1 MSVVLLLGAGM
12 GLGVTLLVRGV
23 RPRPP
28 ALRAA
33 LAALDRP
40 GRTLPD
46 GRASRRRA
54 VIAALSSWAA
64 DRAPAADLELVG
76 RTPEQ
81 HALRKL
87 GAATTLAALPAVASG
102 VAALAGVGFRPG
114 VVAVVSL
121 CLAAVGFVT
130 PDIELRGRAV
140 ERRAEFVHALSSF
153 LDVTAVLLAGG
164 AGTESALHA
173 AASLGDAW
181 PQQRLRAALDRCR
194 LTGQTPWEVLGLL
207 GDRLHIDELSQLATS
222 LQLAGEQG
230 ARVRVTLM
238 ERARALR
245 SAQLAAVETR
255 ARAVTEQMSVPVA
268 LLAVAFM
275 LFVGFPAVWVVLG
288 EL

>member
-1 MSVVLLLGAGM
+1 MNAVLLLGAGT
-12 GLGVTLLVRGV
+12 GLGLALLVLGL

-28 ALRAA
+28 ALRTA
-33 LAALDRP
+33 LAALDR
-40 GRTLPD
+40 RTWPD
-46 GRASRRRA
+46 GRASRPRD
-54 VIAALSSWAA
+54 VVTALSAWAA
-64 DRAPAADLELVG
+64 ERAPASDLELVE

-87 GAATTLAALPAVASG
+87 AAATALAVLPVVAGG
-102 VAALAGVGFRPG
+102 VAAVAGVDVGPG
-114 VVAVVSL
+114 TVAAASL
-121 CLAAVGFVT
+121 GLALAGFVT
-130 PDIELRGRAV
+130 PDLELRGLAA

-173 AASLGDAW
+173 AAALGDGW
-181 PQQRLRAALDRCR
+181 PQQRLRTALDRCR
-194 LTGQTPWEVLGLL
+194 LTGQTPWEVLGQL
-207 GDRLHIDELSQLATS
+207 GDRLQIDELSQLATS

-245 SAQLAAVETR
+245 AAQLTAVETR

>member
-12 GLGVTLLVRGV
+12 GLGVTLMLRGA
-23 RPRPP
+23 RPRRP

-33 LAALDRP
+33 LAALDRS
-40 GRTLPD
+40 GRTRSD
-46 GRASRRRA
+46 GGLSQRPAL
-54 VIAALSSWAA
+54 IAALSSWAA
-64 DRAPAADLELVG
+64 DHVSEADLELIG
-76 RTPEQ
+76 RTHDQ

-87 GAATTLAALPAVASG
+87 SAATTLAALPAVAAG
-102 VAALAGVGFRPG
+102 VAALAGIGVRPG
-114 VVAVVSL
+114 AVAVVSL
-121 CLAAVGFVT
+121 VLAPVGFFT
-130 PDIELRGRAV
+130 PDAELRGLAV

-194 LTGQTPWEVLGLL
+194 LTGQTPWEVLALL
-207 GDRLHIDELSQLATS
+207 GDRLQIDELSQLAAS
-222 LQLAGEQG
+222 LHLAGEQG

-245 SAQLAAVETR
+245 AAQLAAAETR

-275 LFVGFPAVWVVLG
+275 LFVGFPARLG
-288 EL
+288 RPW

>member
-1 MSVVLLLGAGM
+1 MSVVLLLGAGL
-12 GLGVTLLVRGV
+12 GLGVTLLVRSL

-28 ALRAA
+28 GLRGA

-40 GRTLPD
+40 GPVRSDDRP
-46 GRASRRRA
+46 SRRRA
-54 VIAALSSWAA
+54 KIAALSSWAA

-76 RTPEQ
+76 RTPER
-81 HALRKL
+81 HAVRKL
-87 GAATTLAALPAVASG
+87 SAAMTLAALPAAASG
-102 VAALAGVGFRPG
+102 VSALAGVGVRPG
-114 VVAVVSL
+114 AVAMVSL
-121 CLAAVGFVT
+121 CLALIGFVT
-130 PDIELRGRAV
+130 PDIELRGLAA

-207 GDRLHIDELSQLATS
+207 GDRLQIDELSQLATS

-230 ARVRVTLM
+230 ARVRITLT

-245 SAQLAAVETR
+245 SAQLTAVETR

>member
-1 MSVVLLLGAGM
+1 MNVVLLLGAGM
-12 GLGVTLLVRGV
+12 GLGLTLLVLGL

-28 ALRAA
+28 ALGTA

-40 GRTLPD
+40 TPTWPD
-46 GRASRRRA
+46 GRASRPREA
-54 VIAALSSWAA
+54 VAALSAWAA
-64 DRAPAADLELVG
+64 ERAPAPDLELVG
-76 RTPEQ
+76 RTPQQ

-87 GAATTLAALPAVASG
+87 AAATTLAALPVVAGG
-102 VAALAGVGFRPG
+102 VAAVAGVGVGPG
-114 VVAVVSL
+114 TVAAASL
-121 CLAAVGFVT
+121 CLALAGYVT
-130 PDIELRGRAV
+130 PDLELRGLAS

-173 AASLGDAW
+173 AAALGDAW

-194 LTGQTPWEVLGLL
+194 LTGQTPWEVLGQL
-207 GDRLHIDELSQLATS
+207 GDRLQIDELSQLATS

-245 SAQLAAVETR
+245 AAQLAEVETR

>member
-1 MSVVLLLGAGM
+1 MSAVLLLGAGTGV
-12 GLGVTLLVRGV
+12 GLALVVVGL

-28 ALRAA
+28 ALRS
-33 LAALDRP
+33 ALDALERP
-40 GRTLPD
+40 RSAWPG
-46 GRASRRRA
+46 SRGSGPRQA
-54 VIAALSSWAA
+54 VVMVSAWAA
-64 DRAPAADLELVG
+64 ERAPAPDLELIG

-81 HALRKL
+81 HAVRKL
-87 GAATTLAALPAVASG
+87 AAATTLAALPVVAG
-102 VAALAGVGFRPG
+102 GAAAIAGVGVGPG
-114 VVAVVSL
+114 TVAIASS
-121 CLAAVGFVT
+121 CLALAGFVT
-130 PDIELRGRAV
+130 PDLELRGLAA

-173 AASLGDAW
+173 AAALGDAW

-194 LTGQTPWEVLGLL
+194 LTGQTPWEVLGQL
-207 GDRLHIDELSQLATS
+207 GDRLQIDELSQLATS

-230 ARVRVTLM
+230 ARVRGTLM

-245 SAQLAAVETR
+245 AAQLTAVETR

>member
-12 GLGVTLLVRGV
+12 GLGVTLLVRGA

-28 ALRAA
+28 ALRSA

-40 GRTLPD
+40 GHTRSD
-46 GRASRRRA
+46 GRLSLRRA
-54 VIAALSSWAA
+54 MIAALSSWAA

-87 GAATTLAALPAVASG
+87 GAATTLAALPAAASG
-102 VAALAGVGFRPG
+102 VAALAGVGVRPG
-114 VVAVVSL
+114 VVATVSL
-121 CLAAVGFVT
+121 CLALTGFVT
-130 PDIELRGRAV
+130 PDIALRGLAA

-245 SAQLAAVETR
+245 SAQLTAVETR